1 MGGAASNFGYPLKA
15 VHEARDIRIF
25 EIRLTYS
32 ELAVAVVPHGI
43 DLSAW
48 LHNEGGMILT
58 AADLSD
64 QNIETAHFGHRVL
77 GLFKAHSELTIVV
90 IYLMKMSE
98 TYFPTHRS
106 Q

>member
-1 MGGAASNFGYPLKA
+1 MKA
-15 VHEARDIRIF
+15 VYEARDIRVF

-32 ELAVAVVPHGI
+32 ELAIAVVPHGI
-43 DLSAW
+43 DLSAR

-58 AADLSD
+58 TADLSD

-77 GLFKAHSELTIVV
+77 GLLKTHSELTIVV
-90 IYLMKMSE
+90 IYFMKLSV
-98 TYFPTHRS
+98 TYFPIHRS